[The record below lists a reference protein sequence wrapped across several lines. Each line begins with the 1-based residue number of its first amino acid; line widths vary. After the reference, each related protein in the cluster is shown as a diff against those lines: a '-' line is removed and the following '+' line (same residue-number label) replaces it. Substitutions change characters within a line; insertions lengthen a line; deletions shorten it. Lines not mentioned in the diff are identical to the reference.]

1 MGFIEAEK
9 LMKKYDKKIAVN
21 DISFSIEE
29 GQVFGILGPNGAGK
43 STTIFMLSTLLKPDS
58 GDILL
63 NGKSMV
69 TKPSLLRPI
78 LGLVPQ
84 DIALYPMLS
93 ARDNLNFWGRIYGIR
108 NKNQIES
115 RINEVAELVG
125 LEDKMNE
132 KVGTFSGGMKRR
144 LNIAAALIHKPKVII
159 MDEPTVGIDVQS
171 RSYIISA
178 IKDLN
183 ANGATI
189 IYTSHYID
197 EIEALCHQVAIV
209 DQGKVL
215 ACGNIEQLRNRA
227 GVKEKVIIKV
237 EETGQDIAKLL
248 LEVKTYFQDVEVNE
262 KEENI
267 EIAVDN
273 VGSKLTKIL
282 NMFDRNNL
290 RIAEVNIEKPN
301 LEKVYLNIIEKK
313 EEVASVSNQPKIN

>member
-1 MGFIEAEK
+1 MAFIEAER
-9 LMKKYDKKIAVN
+9 LMKKYNKKVAVD

-63 NGKSMV
+63 NGKSMMNN
-69 TKPSLLRPI
+69 PSLIRPI

-93 ARDNLNFWGRIYGIR
+93 ARDNLSFWGKIYGIR
-108 NKNQIES
+108 NKSQIKS

-125 LEDKMNE
+125 LEDRMND
-132 KVGTFSGGMKRR
+132 KVDSFSGGMKRR
-144 LNIAAALIHKPKVII
+144 LNIAAALIHRPKVII

-171 RSYIISA
+171 RRYIISA
-178 IKDLN
+178 IKELN

-197 EIEALCHQVAIV
+197 ELEILCNKVVII

-227 GVKEKVIIKV
+227 GVKEKVIIRV
-237 EETGQDIAKLL
+237 EERGQDYAKLL
-248 LEVKTYFQDVEVNE
+248 LEVKTSFQDVEVYE

-267 EIAVDN
+267 EIAADN
-273 VGSKLTKIL
+273 IGSKLTKIL
-282 NMFDRNNL
+282 NMFDKNNFKV
-290 RIAEVNIEKPN
+290 AEVNIEKPN
-301 LEKVYLNIIEKK
+301 LEKVYLSIIEKK
-313 EEVASVSNQPKIN
+313 EVKK